1 MWIIEAS
8 RRLPGRAAPAI
19 VVAALTGILPAL
31 TGCRQDMHDQP
42 KYEALEASDFF
53 ADGLASRPAV
63 AGTVPWRGYQEDR
76 LLTTGKTAGKFS
88 TEFPFPVTMDL
99 LRRGQDRYEI
109 YCSPCHDRLGD
120 GQGMVVRR
128 GFSAAA
134 SFHIDRLRKAE
145 PGYYFDVITNGF
157 GRMPGYSAQIAS
169 RDRWAIVAY
178 VRALQRSRQG
188 TIDDVPADRR
198 SDLLSERRGR

>member
-1 MWIIEAS
+1 MSITEKS
-8 RRLPGRAAPAI
+8 RGSLLLAL
-19 VVAALTGILPAL
+19 ALTLA
-31 TGCRQDMHDQP
+31 GCRQDMHDQP
-42 KYEALEASDFF
+42 KYEALESSDFF

-63 AGTVPWRGYQEDR
+63 AGTVPWRGYQEDQ
-76 LLTTGKTAGKFS
+76 LLATGKTADKPS
-88 TEFPFPVTMDL
+88 AEFPFPVTMDL

-109 YCSPCHDRLGD
+109 YCSPCHDRLGE

-145 PGYYFDVITNGF
+145 PGYFFDVITNGF
-157 GRMPGYSAQIAS
+157 GRMPGYSAQIAP

-178 VRALQRSRQG
+178 VRALQRSRRG

-198 SDLLSERRGR
+198 SDLLSGRSGR